1 MPAGQEVGLAAEE
14 DGGRS
19 GLQGESEAEPGRLVE
34 QERRLLEALPGG
46 ASEAGGAQPGFAEGS
61 EQTSSLARCCQDG
74 RVGDCKDGRVKIE
87 QTICWIMAS
96 GFFLVGSG
104 DCKDGRDK
112 SNFALD
118 SKYIELI
125 AKKDVIDWRFFYC

>member
-14 DGGRS
+14 DGKRS
-19 GLQGESEAEPGRLVE
+19 GVSGESEAEPGRLAK

-46 ASEAGGAQPGFAEGS
+46 ASCTGGSQPGFAEGS
-61 EQTSSLARCCQDG
+61 EQTSSLARCCRDG
-74 RVGDCKDGRVKIE
+74 CVSDCKDGRVKIE

>member
-1 MPAGQEVGLAAEE
+1 MPAGQEGGLAAEE
-14 DGGRS
+14 DGHRS
-19 GLQGESEAEPGRLVE
+19 GLPSQSETESGRLAK
-34 QERRLLEALPGG
+34 QEHRLLESLPGG
-46 ASEAGGAQPGFAEGS
+46 APEAGGSQPGFAEDS

-74 RVGDCKDGRVKIE
+74 RVGDCKDGRVKIG
-87 QTICWIMAS
+87 QIIRWIMAS

-112 SNFALD
+112 SNFTPD
-118 SKYIELI
+118 SSHITMI